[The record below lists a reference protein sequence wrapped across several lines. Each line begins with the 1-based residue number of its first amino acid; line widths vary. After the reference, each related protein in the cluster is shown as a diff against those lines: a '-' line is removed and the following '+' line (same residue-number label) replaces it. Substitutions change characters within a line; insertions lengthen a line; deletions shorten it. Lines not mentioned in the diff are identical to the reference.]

1 MGVQIYELTHGGQDN
16 SFLPADKRQ
25 FISFSYGGK
34 WIEEFDLVVV
44 FNNDRLEKG
53 VYGNFSDITSN
64 NPLVDGQLFWA
75 SAFDNNGL
83 NLTLATDG
91 MTQNQLDAFTEYFRP
106 GVSRELILSEKP
118 NRYIYARV
126 SATPTISLLPF
137 KEVSS
142 ILIGGQERQVN
153 INIYKG
159 EISLSFVMDD
169 PFWRSKVIYYN
180 EKTALTDEVIKNI
193 YDDNVPYLTDLPQ
206 DKIIFL
212 AGNQLYNSGVLGEM
226 YAGLSPLVSLKP
238 KPVYKAPKEGYKVV
252 NLNKDAIAYIF
263 SANDTPISPIL
274 KFSCKVEL
282 DSTTGMITHP
292 GKVENEYDYI
302 KFAYKGNENKIQLGT
317 GSIFS
322 SFNKVKEI
330 CKTYLNPKYTFYDL
344 RDEIK
349 NNVVSYWIRSWA
361 IYIIELMKNNSLYAE
376 PANAQIKSE
385 AISIFYEYFLL
396 CIQDDEGAFYSYDIS
411 INTEL
416 GICEIEGL
424 IRKVGESVISLADLK
439 NKTKYELHYLEENCS
454 EMIKD
459 RYLPIEGKSIK
470 NSETGKYSENDM
482 LQISSS
488 MNLAGLTITYDYK
501 YL

>member
-142 ILIGGQERQVN
+142 ILVGGQERQVN
-153 INIYKG
+153 VNIYKG
-159 EISLSFVMDD
+159 EISLSFIMDD
-169 PFWRSKVIYYN
+169 PFWRSKAIYFN
-180 EKTALTDEVIKNI
+180 EKTTLNDEVIKTI
-193 YDDNVPYLTDLPQ
+193 YDDNVPYLADLPQ
-206 DKIIFL
+206 DKTIFL
-212 AGNQLYNSGVLGEM
+212 AGNLLYRNGELGEM

-238 KPVYKAPKEGYKVV
+238 KPVSNPPKEGYKTVD
-252 NLNKDAIAYIF
+252 LNKDTVAYIF

-282 DSTTGMITHP
+282 DSTTGMIVHP
-292 GKVENEYDYI
+292 GKVKDEYDYI
-302 KFAYKGNENKIQLGT
+302 KFVYKENENKIQLGT

-330 CKTYLNPKYTFYDL
+330 CKTYLNTKYTFYDL

-349 NNVVSYWIRSWA
+349 DNVVNYWIRSWA
-361 IYIIELMKNNSLYAE
+361 IYIIELMKNNSTYAE

-385 AISIFYEYFLL
+385 AISVFYEYFTL
-396 CIQDDEGAFYSYDIS
+396 CIQNEEGTFYSYDIS
-411 INTEL
+411 VNTEL

-424 IRKVGESVISLADLK
+424 IRKVGESVTSLADLK
-439 NKTKYELHYLEENCS
+439 DKTKYELHYLEENCS

-459 RYLPIEGKSIK
+459 KYLPIEGKSIK
-470 NSETGKYSENDM
+470 NSETGKYLENDM